1 MNEDQTL
8 LHDAAERYLRD
19 NYDFNARRERLANG
33 IYTDPA
39 HWQAFAE
46 MGWLALPVPETL
58 DGLGMG
64 TRECAILA
72 ELCGQYLV
80 TEPLIDVIAAVSA
93 LIAPSPRAEHWLG
106 QIVAGEMIAV
116 AAIDEGAGRRG
127 TKPRTTLTHSPSGW
141 RLTGTKHWISAG
153 PSATHFVV
161 LASHDET
168 LAWVICPCD
177 APGSTREVFPTHDG
191 RGGATCALD
200 TTVDERQILFS
211 GADAETALDAY
222 RELAM
227 TLSSAETLGAAH
239 AALNTTVD
247 YTKQCVQF
255 GQPLASFQ
263 ALQHR
268 MANMLI
274 QIELTRSLVYA
285 ACDAADSDT
294 PDRSRFA
301 RAAKVK
307 ASTVGRKVSQE
318 AIQLHGGIAT
328 TDEYIVGHFFKRI
341 TALESWECSRGEA
354 LREFIAISG

>member
-1 MNEDQTL
+1 MTEDQVL
-8 LHDAAERYLRD
+8 LQDAAERYLRD
-19 NYDFNARRERLANG
+19 SYDFNARRERLTQG
-33 IYTDPA
+33 VYSDPQ

-46 MGWLALPVPETL
+46 MGWLALPVPEHL
-58 DGLGMG
+58 DGLGLG

-80 TEPLIDVIAAVSA
+80 TEPLVDVLTAITT
-93 LIAPSPRAEHWLG
+93 LIAPSPSADAWLG
-106 QIVAGEMIAV
+106 QVVSGELITL
-116 AAIDEGAGRRG
+116 AAIDEGAGRRNAA
-127 TKPRTTLTHSPSGW
+127 PFTTLTASESGW
-141 RLTGTKHWISAG
+141 RLTGAKQWVSAG
-153 PSATHFVV
+153 PSATHFIV
-161 LASHDET
+161 LASCDEG
-168 LAWVICPCD
+168 LAWVLCPRD
-177 APGSTREVFPTHDG
+177 ASGVSCETFPTHDG
-191 RGGATCALD
+191 RGGANCKFDTPVEEHHILLVGPPAQAAL
-200 TTVDERQILFS
+200 E
-211 GADAETALDAY
+211 AY

-247 YTKQCVQF
+247 YTKQRIQF

-274 QIELTRSLVYA
+274 QVELTRSLVYA
-285 ACDAADSDT
+285 ACDAADGDA

-341 TALESWECSRGEA
+341 TALESWVCSRGEA
-354 LREFIAISG
+354 LREFMAFSG

>member
-8 LHDAAERYLRD
+8 LRDAAERYLRD
-19 NYDFNARRERLANG
+19 NYDFNSRRERLANG
-33 IYTDPA
+33 IYNDPQ

-46 MGWLALPVPETL
+46 MGWLALPVPESL

-80 TEPLIDVIAAVSA
+80 TEPLIDVITATST
-93 LIAPSPRAEHWLG
+93 LISPSRHAEHWLSQLVG
-106 QIVAGEMIAV
+106 GELIAI

-127 TKPRTTLTHSPSGW
+127 ADPATTLALTQSGW
-141 RLTGTKHWISAG
+141 RLTGTKRWISAG

-161 LASHDET
+161 LASCDEG
-168 LAWVICPCD
+168 LAWVICPRDASGVDCD
-177 APGSTREVFPTHDG
+177 LFATHDG
-191 RGGATCALD
+191 RGGATCTFDA
-200 TTVDERQILFS
+200 TVEENQILFT
-211 GADAETALDAY
+211 GASAQTALDAY

-247 YTKQCVQF
+247 YTKQRVQF

-274 QIELTRSLVYA
+274 QVELTRSLVYA
-285 ACDAADSDT
+285 ACDAADSNNA
-294 PDRSRFA
+294 DRSRFA

-341 TALESWECSRGEA
+341 AALESWVCSRGEA
-354 LREFIAISG
+354 LREFMAVSG

>member
-19 NYDFNARRERLANG
+19 SYDFNARRERLANG
-33 IYTDPA
+33 TYADPV

-46 MGWLALPVPETL
+46 MGWLALPVPEIL

-80 TEPLIDVIAAVSA
+80 TEPLIDVLAAISA
-93 LIAPSPRAEHWLG
+93 LIGPSPQAEHWVG
-106 QIVAGEMIAV
+106 DIANGGV
-116 AAIDEGAGRRG
+116 IPIATIDEGAGRRSEN
-127 TKPRTTLTHSPSGW
+127 PSTTLTQSATGW
-141 RLTGTKHWISAG
+141 RLTGAKHWISAG
-153 PSATHFVV
+153 PSATHFIV
-161 LASHDET
+161 LATGERG
-168 LAWVICPCD
+168 LAWVLCPRD
-177 APGSTREVFPTHDG
+177 AEGVSCEIFPTHDG
-191 RGGATCALD
+191 RGGANCTFDAAI
-200 TTVDERQILFS
+200 DERQILFS
-211 GADAETALDAY
+211 GADAQTGLDAY

-227 TLSSAETLGAAH
+227 TLSSAETLGAAQ
-239 AALNTTVD
+239 AALNTPVD
-247 YTKQCVQF
+247 CTKPRIQF

-263 ALQHR
+263 ALPPR

-274 QIELTRSLVYA
+274 QVELTRSLVYA
-285 ACDAADSDT
+285 ACDAADSDAA
-294 PDRSRFA
+294 DRSRFA

-307 ASTVGRKVSQE
+307 ASSVGRKVSQE

-341 TALESWECSRGEA
+341 TALESWVCSRGEA
-354 LREFIAISG
+354 LREFMAVSG